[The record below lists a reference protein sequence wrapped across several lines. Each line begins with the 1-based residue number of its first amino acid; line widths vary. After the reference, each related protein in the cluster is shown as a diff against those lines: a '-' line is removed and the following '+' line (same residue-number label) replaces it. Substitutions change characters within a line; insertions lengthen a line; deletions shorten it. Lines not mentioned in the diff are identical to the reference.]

1 MRAPFLIFTAVT
13 LKIDSEMIKPLT
25 SLRFVFALMVFAAHC
40 YVIDP
45 YFSHFLYKEGFVGVG
60 FFFVLSGFIIAY
72 NYQRKFE
79 RGQVSRHGFWI
90 ARFAR
95 IYPLHIVTL
104 FLLLLAGGYLPAM
117 NRDTVPKIVS
127 LLFLLHPFIP
137 DIDYFFSFNSPSWS
151 LGCEQLF
158 YFLFPFLALRLSSTR
173 RLFWLLIV
181 AGGLAAWGMFF
192 TPEEQIRAY
201 WYVNPFTRLPD
212 FLVGMLLYKLYEK
225 RTVNWSGNQ
234 ATWFEIGAVAVFMLF
249 YYAGSAGLLPKVY
262 RYSVYYWVPISL
274 VIYVFAV
281 NRGALSRFLSN
292 KYLVIGGDI
301 SYAIYLSH
309 LVFIELYK
317 KTGWNYPWQA
327 VIPVLLAATIG
338 FSLLS
343 FYYFEKPV
351 NRYIRSHYS
360 K

>member
-1 MRAPFLIFTAVT
+1 
-13 LKIDSEMIKPLT
+13 MIKPLT
-25 SLRFVFALMVFAAHC
+25 SLRFIFALMVFAAHC

-45 YFSHFLYKEGFVGVG
+45 YFSHFLYKEGFVGVS

-72 NYQRKFE
+72 NYERKF
-79 RGQVSRHGFWI
+79 QQDKVSRREFWI

-95 IYPLHIVTL
+95 IYPLHIVTF
-104 FLLLLAGGYLPAM
+104 FLLLLTGGYLLAM
-117 NRDTVPKIVS
+117 NGDTVLKI
-127 LLFLLHPFIP
+127 LPAIFLLHPFIP
-137 DIDYFFSFNSPSWS
+137 DMDYFFAFDSPSWS

-173 RLFWLLIV
+173 KLFWLLV
-181 AGGLAAWGMFF
+181 AAGCLVTWGMSL

-225 RTVNWSGNQ
+225 KAMNWNVRK
-234 ATWFEIGAVAVFMLF
+234 ATWFEVGAVLMFIAF
-249 YYAGSAGLLPKVY
+249 YYFGSAGLLPKVY
-262 RYSVYYWVPISL
+262 RYSVYYWLPVSL

-281 NRGALSRFLSN
+281 NRGMLSRFLGN
-292 KYLVIGGDI
+292 KYLIIGGDI

-309 LVFIELYK
+309 PIFIGLYIR
-317 KTGWNYPWQA
+317 TGWNCPWQV
-327 VIPVLLAATIG
+327 VIPSVLLVTIG

-343 FYYFEKPV
+343 FYRFEKPV
-351 NRYIRSHYS
+351 NRYIRSRYS